1 MSFVFDANPD
11 MMMALDLNSGQNL
24 NSGMDTMGISGVQ
37 SVIDGASFRDKL
49 MNKVA
54 TEMEFERRLETSG
67 FGQYLVLQKWRPGFC
82 PATAHIT
89 RMAEWIRVSAIH
101 LECFDVW
108 ELKRISNLLGKL
120 LKTNALTI
128 SHNRGKFAKMC
139 VELDLTKPLE
149 AFVQINQ
156 EWYNIEYEGLP
167 DVCYLCGR
175 YGHKREHCEKRN
187 SIPAAVPSEDLLENL
202 RGPWMNVPA
211 RRRPKAMHKD
221 QGGRNNG
228 LRAKGSR
235 FDALHDVSEKFGQEE
250 LIGNGADGQS
260 VYGKGEPSTRDAGL
274 GKKVWTKSKAVKPDV
289 RVPLN
294 DISNKPQQDK
304 KYLAAAGRKEGGAK
318 STGFGNLI
326 AIAKMVIGGKRVESS
341 LPLLDKIANWV
352 SSKDVKS
359 GKGIYIFGHQPPNI
373 VNSESVQ
380 EDGDGINSDANSIGS
395 SYHESVPE
403 DEGAPVHVVMDT
415 SEGQVRSSNGK
426 LLDNTFTNTEG
437 LMAKKAMDIVQSLG
451 FSCFEVVDPVGF
463 LGGLWLLWHGDRVK
477 VEVLGTMDQ
486 AITACV
492 SWPGQVPW
500 MLTVVYAKPCN
511 CKREKLWDYLTFVAS
526 CHKMPW
532 LLARDFNEMFQV
544 EDKLGGGQS
553 CIFKGFRRWF
563 SSNEMV
569 YLGFYGPKFTWTNGR
584 VFERLD
590 RAEALF
596 WQQKSR
602 IQWLQEGDRNTKFFH
617 MTIVIRRRR
626 NKIERLKNEEGFW
639 VEDAAQMKGLAVN
652 YFSNLFSQSNF
663 LPTDI
668 TIPNLFPG
676 VNSLVLNGLL
686 RPVTVEEIKTSLFNI
701 GSLKAPRVDG
711 FLASFFQFNW
721 DICAPDIVDMVLKV
735 FQDCLIPKDLNY
747 TLITLVPKVENPS
760 SMLQF
765 MPINLCCTLYKII
778 SKIIVSRLRPLMS
791 QWISPNQVSFVLGR
805 HITDNILIAQEMM
818 YKFRVS
824 KGEKGLF
831 AWKINLSKA
840 YDRLN
845 WKFIEYV
852 IEELQL
858 SAHYIKLIISCVNS
872 VRYQVC
878 VNGELT
884 EPFLPSNGIRQKASI
899 KQARVMN
906 SCLDLFCQA
915 SGQSVNFDKSAIFYS
930 PNTNMGLARE
940 ISGICGSPLTN
951 NLGRYLGMPMLD
963 SRVMKGTFMGIVD
976 KMHKRLASWKSNLLS
991 FAGQTTLIQA
1001 VMSAMHVYAM
1011 QTAKL
1016 PMSTYEEPKNKGG
1029 LGLKS
1034 SANLDQAL
1042 LAKIGWRIH
1051 NNDQGLWVKMFEDKY
1066 LKGQSILKPSLLC
1079 KKDGSSTWKGIMYG
1093 AQLLRQGMSW
1103 RLGRGDN
1110 ALFWKDH
1117 WLHEGP
1123 LLHQKG
1129 VLNAVE
1135 QDCTVGSFF
1144 KNRWWDN
1151 DKLRG
1156 VVTKEIVQKIINF
1169 PIGVGS
1175 NLQDT
1180 QIWSVTS
1187 DGMFS
1192 VKFAYGILFR
1202 NFGRSDPGLDILW
1215 KLRVPPKLKFFFW
1228 LVLKGRILTN
1238 EQRARRQLTSDP
1250 SCNFC
1255 DGFSESIVH
1264 LFRDFPRANEVW
1276 KVVGL
1281 PSKVSA
1287 LSHVD
1292 VKPWLIGNLG
1302 AKAFWRGQKELPN
1315 CPQKIIQ
1322 FAVNDWLHSINCV
1335 KGNFTKIQ
1343 VELAWVHLGI
1353 GAFKLNMDGTCKPC
1367 FGAIGVRGVICDS
1380 MGDWVGAHGISNLV
1394 IEMDSALVVH
1404 LMKNPDTIGG
1414 HPIAGVCW
1422 FDSVPLWA

>member
-1 MSFVFDANPD
+1 
-11 MMMALDLNSGQNL
+11 MMAHDLISGQNL

-49 MNKVA
+49 MNKVNLVKNIGIDVNSLDTDYDELNDDEDVVISRGDRGPSIQFSEKA
-54 TEMEFERRLETSG
+54 MSRLCKPWKNALIVKLLGRSHTYNYLHDRLQQKWSLKGGWKLVDLVNDYFVVKFELEEDLEFVLTG
-67 FGQYLVLQKWRPGFC
+67 GPWIIAGQYLVLQKWRPGFC

-89 RMAEWIRVSAIH
+89 RMAAWIRVSAIH

-108 ELKRISNLLGKL
+108 ALKRIGNMLGKL
-120 LKTNALTI
+120 LKIDALTT
-128 SHNRGKFAKMC
+128 SQNRGKFARMC

-167 DVCYLCGR
+167 DICYLCGR

-187 SIPAAVPSEDLLENL
+187 YVPTAMPGEGQSSVAEDVLRGDVVMNSEDTLENL

-221 QGGRNNG
+221 QGGRNTG
-228 LRAKGSR
+228 VKAKGSR
-235 FDALHDVSEKFGQEE
+235 FDALHGVSENFGQEE
-250 LIGNGADGQS
+250 LISNSADGQS
-260 VYGKGEPSTRDAGL
+260 VYGQGEPSIRDAGL

-304 KYLAAAGRKEGGAK
+304 MHLTAAARKEGGAK

-326 AIAKMVIGGKRVESS
+326 ARDKMVIGGKRVESS
-341 LPLLDKIANWV
+341 LPLLDKVANWV
-352 SSKDVKS
+352 SSKDVQS

-380 EDGDGINSDANSIGS
+380 EDGDGVNSDANYIGS
-395 SYHESVPE
+395 FDHENVPE
-403 DEGAPVHVVMDT
+403 KEGAPAEMDT

-426 LLDNTFTNTEG
+426 LLDNTFTNTE
-437 LMAKKAMDIVQSLG
+437 
-451 FSCFEVVDPVGF
+451 
-463 LGGLWLLWHGDRVK
+463 

-500 MLTVVYAKPCN
+500 MLTVIYAKPCN
-511 CKREKLWDYLTFVAS
+511 CKREKLWDYLTFVTS

-532 LLARDFNEMFQV
+532 LLAGDFNAMLQV

-553 CIFKGFRRWF
+553 WRLKGFRRWF
-563 SSNEMV
+563 SSNEM
-569 YLGFYGPKFTWTNGR
+569 
-584 VFERLD
+584 
-590 RAEALF
+590 EALF

-617 MTIVIRRRR
+617 MTTVIRRRR
-626 NKIERLKNEEGFW
+626 NKIERLKNEEGVW
-639 VEDAAQMKGLAVN
+639 VEDAVQMKGLAVK
-652 YFSNLFSQSNF
+652 YFSNLFSQSNC
-663 LPTDI
+663 LSTDI

-676 VNSLVLNGLL
+676 VNSLDLNGLW
-686 RPVTVEEIKTSLFNI
+686 RPVTAEEIKISLFNI
-701 GSLKAPRVDG
+701 GSLKAPGVDG
-711 FLASFFQFNW
+711 FPASFYQFNW

-765 MPINLCCTLYKII
+765 RPISLCCTLYKII

-791 QWISPNQVSFVLGR
+791 QWISPNQVSFVPGR

-818 YKFRVS
+818 YKFKVS
-824 KGEKGLF
+824 KGKKGFF
-831 AWKINLSKA
+831 AWKIDLSKA

-852 IEELQL
+852 LEELEL
-858 SAHYIKLIISCVNS
+858 PAHYIKLIMSCVNS

-884 EPFLPSNGIRQKASI
+884 EAFLPSNGIRQGDPLSPYLFVLCIEKLSHIIFDSVNRKCWKPVKTSQSGPAVSHLFFADDLVLFAEASC
-899 KQARVMN
+899 KQARVMK

-915 SGQSVNFDKSAIFYS
+915 SGQLVNFDKSAIFCS
-930 PNTNMGLARE
+930 PNTSMELARE
-940 ISGICGSPLTN
+940 ISGICGSPLTD
-951 NLGRYLGMPMLD
+951 NLGRYLGMPLLH
-963 SRVMKGTFMGIVD
+963 SRVTKGTFMGIVD
-976 KMHKRLASWKSNLLS
+976 KVHKRLASWKSKLLS
-991 FAGQTTLIQA
+991 FAGRTTLIQA
-1001 VMSAMHVYAM
+1001 VMSAMPV
-1011 QTAKL
+1011 
-1016 PMSTYEEPKNKGG
+1016 PKNKGG

-1034 SANLDQAL
+1034 SANLNQAL

-1051 NNDQGLWVKMFEDKY
+1051 NNDQGLWVKMFNDKY
-1066 LKGQSILKPSLLC
+1066 LKGQSILNPSLPC
-1079 KKDGSSTWKGIMYG
+1079 RKDGSSTWKGIMYG

-1123 LLHQKG
+1123 LLHQGG
-1129 VLNAVE
+1129 VLNVVE
-1135 QDCTVGSFF
+1135 QDCTVDSFF
-1144 KNRWWDN
+1144 KNRWWDI

-1156 VVTKEIVQKIINF
+1156 VVAEEIVQKIINF
-1169 PIGVGS
+1169 PIGAGS

-1180 QIWSVTS
+1180 QIWSATS
-1187 DGMFS
+1187 DGKFS
-1192 VKFAYGILFR
+1192 VKSAYGLLFR
-1202 NFGRSDPGLDILW
+1202 NYGRSDPGLDILW
-1215 KLRVPPKLKFFFW
+1215 KLRVPPKLKIFFW
-1228 LVLKGRILTN
+1228 LVLQGRILTN

-1250 SCNFC
+1250 SCSVC

-1264 LFRDFPRANEVW
+1264 LLRDCPRANEVW
-1276 KVVGL
+1276 RAVGL

-1287 LSHVD
+1287 LSHAD

-1302 AKAFWRGQKELPN
+1302 AKAFWGAGIP
-1315 CPQKIIQ
+1315 
-1322 FAVNDWLHSINCV
+1322 WHTCV
-1335 KGNFTKIQ
+1335 YFYLLVYPE
-1343 VELAWVHLGI
+1343 VEEPDDFLLI
-1353 GAFKLNMDGTCKPC
+1353 E
-1367 FGAIGVRGVICDS
+1367 GV
-1380 MGDWVGAHGISNLV
+1380 A
-1394 IEMDSALVVH
+1394 
-1404 LMKNPDTIGG
+1404 
-1414 HPIAGVCW
+1414 
-1422 FDSVPLWA
+1422 